1 MDLSKA
7 TAAAAPSKGKS
18 SSTLAKLKGVQLGV
32 QLELDGWQYG
42 LEIAPLQAAYDGHKA
57 ALVECCDLQLARA
70 VREQAAE
77 LQVGRSDGSSQTSD
91 SESVGCRLACQRPI
105 GLHAGCAD
113 SAPLLPLAMTPHSC
127 RWWSCT

>member
-1 MDLSKA
+1 MLDALQ
-7 TAAAAPSKGKS
+7 
-18 SSTLAKLKGVQLGV
+18 GVPLGV
-32 QLELDGWQYG
+32 QVELGGWQYG
-42 LEIAPLQAAYDGHKA
+42 LETAALEAAFEGHRA

-77 LQVGRSDGSSQTSD
+77 LQVGRSDSSSQTSD
-91 SESVGCRLACQRPI
+91 FESVRCRLACRMRH